1 MSRKHSVR
9 MAKSTRLTWLCL
21 KMIKIYFLPTRLPI
35 GAAGSAGCKQAF
47 AMSNALAP
55 KLTDATMQRLNYE
68 VSGKQ
73 REPAEVAKE

>member
-1 MSRKHSVR
+1 
-9 MAKSTRLTWLCL
+9 
-21 KMIKIYFLPTRLPI
+21 MIYLSPYQVL

-47 AMSNALAP
+47 VILNALAP

-73 REPAEVAKE
+73 REPSGQRISDSRRVVEENLAQWRRNL